1 MKRIYFLFALLAAA
15 VCASAANLSEDFS
28 SLPAKDYSGT
38 VTTSSGQWELIN
50 MKATTKNGSQVLL
63 FNGNGSYVRSPKVD
77 NPGTLTIAFGC
88 GGSKEFNIAYSV
100 NGGEWT
106 TLDTYKMSSAG
117 TYTYTKDTGLG
128 ETEGVRFKI
137 TATKGGNVWMTSIT
151 IGNASGGGSQGGG
164 EGGEGGEGGDEP
176 TNPDPQPEI
185 PWTGPHSVEH
195 CIYVAPWAPD
205 DSGDGSWE
213 HPYYNLQK
221 AVDQA
226 QPGDSIYVRGGTY
239 YPSAWRD
246 KMSDGKLLKTNKILI
261 DKKGDADHWYT
272 IKTFPGEFPVLNF
285 KDQPKGTNKSTTYG
299 GIQLSGDYWHIYGLH
314 ITQAGDNGIKVEG
327 SHNKVERCTF
337 SYNDDTG
344 LQLGFGHHFEDSHP
358 GISSNDGT
366 YCAYNDIIDCD
377 SYLNY
382 DSDNRG
388 SDADGFACKM
398 HNGIG
403 NRFIRCRSWH
413 NADDA
418 WDLFETDYGVK
429 LIECWAWASAIK
441 EDFSWGENIS
451 GGSFQGNGNGF
462 KLGGNGEGGSSKGVH
477 EAWFCVIFDCNKTGS
492 VKGFDQNSHSG
503 GIKLYG
509 CLSFNNGYNYNISGS
524 NNYFYNN
531 VSLGTIHSIGSNR
544 TVNQM
549 SVGGT
554 ESNNATLVSGKG
566 WTNSVVS
573 SGFSESDYVSLAEED
588 AIAPRAADGSL
599 PTRFARLK
607 SSSVLVGKGKDIT
620 ADLQASFPDIYEQF
634 VNRCGHDI
642 GPYDYKSSATT
653 GAQLVLTN
661 NKQLSLQVV
670 NGNIQFTAPDN
681 GKANVALFSAQGA
694 QVATIANLLAT
705 AGGQYTIPV
714 NVQLQPGVYIARL
727 NFNGETKS
735 VKFMVR

>member
-1 MKRIYFLFALLAAA
+1 MRKIISMLLLTCCACAVQAASLTENFESGLPS
-15 VCASAANLSEDFS
+15 SAPSSE
-28 SLPAKDYSGT
+28 T
-38 VTTSSGQWELIN
+38 
-50 MKATTKNGSQVLL
+50 KATLS
-63 FNGNGSYVRSPKVD
+63 S
-77 NPGTLTIAFGC
+77 
-88 GGSKEFNIAYSV
+88 
-100 NGGEWT
+100 GEWT
-106 TLDTYKMSSAG
+106 LKGVYGKKDNNSMRATMGSTDSYIITPALDRPGSITFIHRASGSGKKLIVEKSIDGG
-117 TYTYTKDTGLG
+117 TTWTQLG
-128 ETEGVRFKI
+128 EVTVSSSTPYATSNFNANSAEDDTQVLIKFTCKNATIYIDDINI
-137 TATKGGNVWMTSIT
+137 TTG
-151 IGNASGGGSQGGG
+151 ASGSG
-164 EGGEGGEGGDEP
+164 EGGGEGGDEP

-185 PWTGPHSVEH
+185 EWTGPHSVEH

-221 AVDQA
+221 AINEA
-226 QPGDSIYVRGGTY
+226 QPGDSIYVRGGLY

-344 LQLGFGHHFEDSHP
+344 LQLGFGHKFEDSHP
-358 GISSNDGT
+358 GVSSNDGT

-429 LIECWAWASAIK
+429 LIECWAWSSAIAS
-441 EDFSWGENIS
+441 DFSWGENIS

-462 KLGGNGEGGSSKGVH
+462 KLGGNGEGGNSKGVH

-554 ESNNATLVSGKG
+554 ESNNATLVNGKG

-727 NFNGETKS
+727 NFNGETKT

>member
-1 MKRIYFLFALLAAA
+1 MKRIYFLFALVAAA

-88 GGSKEFNIAYSV
+88 GGSKEFDIAYSV

-239 YPSAWRD
+239 YPSAFRD
-246 KMSDGKLLKTNKILI
+246 KMSDGKLLQTNKVLI

-285 KDQPKGTNKSTTYG
+285 KNQPKGTNKSSTYG
-299 GIQLSGDYWHIYGLH
+299 GIQLEGDYWHIYGLH
-314 ITQAGDNGIKVEG
+314 ITEAGDNGIKLEG
-327 SHNKVERCTF
+327 SHNKIERCTF
-337 SYNDDTG
+337 SKNDDTG
-344 LQLGFGHHFEDSHP
+344 IQLGFGHKFEDSHP
-358 GISSNDGT
+358 GISKNDGT
-366 YCAYNDIIDCD
+366 YCAYNDVINCD
-377 SYLNY
+377 SYLNF
-382 DSDNRG
+382 DQTTGGGN
-388 SDADGFACKM
+388 ADGFACKM

-403 NRFIRCRSWH
+403 NRFIGCRAWH
-413 NADDA
+413 NSDDA
-418 WDLFETDYGVK
+418 WDLYETDFPVK
-429 LIECWAWASAIK
+429 MIECWGWASGDPK
-441 EDFSWGENIS
+441 DF
-451 GGSFQGNGNGF
+451 GGRRGNGNGI
-462 KLGGNGEGGSSKGVH
+462 KLGGNGTGGSSVGIH
-477 EAWFCVIFDCNKTGS
+477 EAWYCVAFKNNQTSS
-492 VKGFDQNSHSG
+492 VKGFDENSHKG
-503 GIKLYG
+503 GVKLIN
-509 CLSFNNGYNYNISGS
+509 CLAFDNGYDFMFEDCDDPNEFF
-524 NNYFYNN
+524 FYNN
-531 VSLGTIHSIGSNR
+531 VCMGKTE
-544 TVNQM
+544 TK
-549 SVGGT
+549 GGYT
-554 ESNNATLVSGKG
+554 DSNNAVNLSIADAKNAWKNNAVT
-566 WTNSVVS
+566 T
-573 SGFSESDYVSLAEED
+573 GFSKDDYVSLSEED
-588 AIAPRAADGSL
+588 AMAPRAADGSL

-607 SSSVLVGKGKDIT
+607 SSSVLIGKGKDMT
-620 ADLQASFPDIYEQF
+620 EELKASFPDLWQNY
-634 VNRCGHDI
+634 VGRCGKDL

-653 GAQLVLTN
+653 GAQLILTN
-661 NKQLSLQVV
+661 SKELSLTVAH
-670 NGNIQFTAPDN
+670 GNLQFTVPAD
-681 GKANVALFSAQGA
+681 GKACVDLFSPQGV
-694 QVATIANLLAT
+694 QVAKVANLLVS
-705 AGGQYTIPV
+705 AGGQYSIPV
-714 NVQLQPGVYIARL
+714 NAQLTTGVYVARL
-727 NFNGETKS
+727 SFNGETRT
-735 VKFMVR
+735 VKFTVK